1 MKKSLS
7 FALLTVVAALGLT
20 ACSSASASKTPQTI
34 APLATPGISTASFTN
49 FNAAMAKITDIHP
62 ALEKLSEDTA
72 ALAAIEDTSFSDAND
87 QNVPAFTADCAA
99 LKPLG
104 ATWNAD
110 LASIQANF
118 PGVLSPAELDPSQA
132 QLTLAEL
139 LAGCAPFA
147 TPSAP
152 AAS

>member
-1 MKKSLS
+1 MKKS
-7 FALLTVVAALGLT
+7 FALLTVVVAAFGLT
-20 ACSSASASKTPQTI
+20 ACSSASKTPQSI
-34 APLATPGISTASFTN
+34 APLATPGISSVSFSN

-62 ALEKLSEDTA
+62 ALEQLSEDTA
-72 ALAAIEDTSFSDAND
+72 ALAAIEDTSFSDAAD

-104 ATWNAD
+104 ITWNAD
-110 LASIQANF
+110 LASIQKNF

-147 TPSAP
+147 APAAP

>member
-1 MKKSLS
+1 MKKS
-7 FALLTVVAALGLT
+7 FVLLTIVVAAFGLT
-20 ACSSASASKTPQTI
+20 ACSSSASKAPQSI

-72 ALAAIEDTSFSDAND
+72 ALAAIEDTSFSDANA

-104 ATWNAD
+104 VTWNAD
-110 LASIQANF
+110 LASIQTNF

-139 LAGCAPFA
+139 LAGCAPFT
-147 TPSAP
+147 TPAAP

>member
-1 MKKSLS
+1 MKKS
-7 FALLTVVAALGLT
+7 FVLLTIAVAAFGLT
-20 ACSSASASKTPQTI
+20 ACSSSASKAPQSI

-72 ALAAIEDTSFSDAND
+72 ALAAIEDTSFSDAAD

-104 ATWNAD
+104 VTWNSD

-118 PGVLSPAELDPSQA
+118 PGVLSPGELDPSQA

-139 LAGCAPFA
+139 LAGCAPFTMPVA
-147 TPSAP
+147 A